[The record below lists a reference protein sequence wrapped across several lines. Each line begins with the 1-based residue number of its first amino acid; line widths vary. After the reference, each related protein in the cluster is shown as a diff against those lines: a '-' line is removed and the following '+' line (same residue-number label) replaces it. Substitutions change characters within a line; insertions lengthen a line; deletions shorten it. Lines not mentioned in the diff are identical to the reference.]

1 MRQFYTLPALKIVL
15 RLNKNKESIKSCF
28 GIVVTYTWHT
38 LLKLSQNTIKVF
50 DTLQKVSYVV
60 ASTLSLLSRGV
71 IKFPK
76 DFDCSSTDF

>member
-28 GIVVTYTWHT
+28 GIVVTYAWHT

-50 DTLQKVSYVV
+50 DTLQKIVTRCRFHVV
-60 ASTLSLLSRGV
+60 VVIQRGN
-71 IKFPK
+71 
-76 DFDCSSTDF
+76 